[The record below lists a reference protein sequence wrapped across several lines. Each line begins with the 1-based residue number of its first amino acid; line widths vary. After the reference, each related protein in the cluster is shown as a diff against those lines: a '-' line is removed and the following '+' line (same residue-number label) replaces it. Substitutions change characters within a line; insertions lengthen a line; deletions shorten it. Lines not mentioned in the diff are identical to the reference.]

1 MPDTNGLIDQ
11 PIGRSK
17 FNRKKMAINING
29 KKAVTHWTLLQT
41 FSNLVSL
48 VSCKLETG
56 RTHQIRVHMSSI
68 GHSLIGDK
76 IYVGSPKT
84 NKKQTF
90 IEKNIISQCKIFPR
104 QALHS
109 KTLSFIHP
117 ISKKRMYFDSDLPND
132 MKELIN
138 SIK

>member
-1 MPDTNGLIDQ
+1 M
-11 PIGRSK
+11 
-17 FNRKKMAINING
+17 
-29 KKAVTHWTLLQT
+29 QT

-48 VSCKLETG
+48 ISCKLETG

-76 IYVGSPKT
+76 IYGGVPKT

-90 IEKNIISQCKIFPR
+90 IEQNIISKCKNFSR

-109 KTLSFIHP
+109 KTLSFVHP
-117 ISKKRMYFDSDLPND
+117 ISKKKMHFDIDLPND
-132 MKELIN
+132 MKNLIN

>member
-1 MPDTNGLIDQ
+1 MSISL
-11 PIGRSK
+11 
-17 FNRKKMAINING
+17 NG
-29 KKAVTHWTLLQT
+29 KRAVTYWTLLQT

-76 IYVGSPKT
+76 TYGGVPKT

-90 IEKNIISQCKIFPR
+90 IEQNIISQCKIFSR

>member
-1 MPDTNGLIDQ
+1 MPNSEGFIDQ

-17 FNRKKMAINING
+17 LNRKKMAINFNG
-29 KKAVTHWTLLQT
+29 KKAITHWTLLQT

-48 VSCKLETG
+48 VNCKLETG

-76 IYVGSPKT
+76 IYGGIPKV
-84 NKKQTF
+84 NKKQN
-90 IEKNIISQCKIFPR
+90 ILAQNILYKCKNFSR

-109 KTLSFIHP
+109 KSLSFQHP
-117 ISKKRMYFDSDLPND
+117 ISKEKLYFDIDLPDD
-132 MKELIN
+132 MKNLIN

>member
-1 MPDTNGLIDQ
+1 MDTFE
-11 PIGRSK
+11 S
-17 FNRKKMAINING
+17 
-29 KKAVTHWTLLQT
+29 

-48 VSCKLETG
+48 ISCKLETG

-76 IYVGSPKT
+76 IYGGVPKT

-90 IEKNIISQCKIFPR
+90 IEQNIISQCKIFSR

-109 KTLSFIHP
+109 KTLSFVHP
-117 ISKKRMYFDSDLPND
+117 ISKKKMHFDSDLPND